1 MYMKRNLLTF
11 GILAVAMLL
20 PCVASAKNIAG
31 YPTVDGWD
39 YTVYDDGTA
48 ELKKA
53 PGATGA
59 VVIPDA
65 ITYEGNTYT
74 VTKLGDYSF
83 TDNLDITAIQLP
95 SGLKEL
101 GSRALAWCKNLET
114 VTGGPEELEFIA
126 QYNLSGSKWMENQPE
141 GPVYFKKWLIN
152 FKGKY
157 EEDVFALAEGTIGVM
172 QWGKYSGIKSK
183 VMRVPASTK
192 DIDIVSIMDDSTYGL
207 YYLERFEVDKG
218 NTTYF
223 NDEVGALYKNG
234 ESITIN
240 GVEHTGV
247 AFVCLP
253 QANPAKV
260 YNVLPGTKFLTV
272 KSLNNRSLEQFNAP
286 EGVVYVGRDVFR
298 FNSPKGV
305 DLPSTVLKLYDSFYV
320 AEGVE
325 TVALRATA
333 VPEHTN
339 YLFYKCP
346 NATLYVP
353 DASVD
358 AYKAAKAFAVVKQIL
373 PLSQYSAVKDVTAAE
388 TSAEV
393 TAIYGIDG
401 SVRTALQPGINI
413 VRYSDGT
420 ARKVMHRE

>member
-1 MYMKRNLLTF
+1 MKRNLLTF

-48 ELKKA
+48 ELISA
-53 PGATGA
+53 PGATGS
-59 VVIPDA
+59 VVVPDVV
-65 ITYEGNTYT
+65 THNGKSYT
-74 VTKLGDYSF
+74 VTRLGGQSF
-83 TDNLDITAIQLP
+83 NGNKNITAIQLP

-101 GSRALAWCKNLET
+101 GGRALAWCENLET
-114 VTGGPEELEFIA
+114 VTGGPEALENIY
-126 QYNLSGSKWMENQPE
+126 QYNLMGSKWMENQPE

-157 EEDVFALAEGTIGVM
+157 EEDVFVLPEGTIGVM
-172 QWGKYSGIKSK
+172 QWGNYKGIRSK
-183 VMRVPASTK
+183 VMHVPASTK
-192 DIDIVSIMDDSTYGL
+192 DIDIVTIMNDYDGM

-234 ESITIN
+234 VSITIN
-240 GVEHTGV
+240 EVEHTGV

-253 QANPAKV
+253 KANSAKV
-260 YNVLPGTKFLTV
+260 YNVLPGTKFLTA
-272 KSLNNRSLEQFNAP
+272 KSLNNWNLEQFNAP
-286 EGVVYVGRDVFR
+286 EGVVYVGNEVFR

-325 TVALRATA
+325 TVALRATT
-333 VPEHTN
+333 VPEYTN
-339 YLFYKCP
+339 DLFYKCP

-358 AYKAAKAFAVVKQIL
+358 AYKAATAFAVVKQIL

-420 ARKVMHRE
+420 ARKVMHRN

>member
-48 ELKKA
+48 ELISA
-53 PGATGA
+53 PGATGS
-59 VVIPDA
+59 VVVPDVV
-65 ITYEGNTYT
+65 THNGKSYT
-74 VTKLGDYSF
+74 VTCLGGQSF
-83 TDNLDITAIQLP
+83 NGNKNITAIQLP

-101 GSRALAWCKNLET
+101 GGRALAWCENLET
-114 VTGGPEELEFIA
+114 VTGGPEALENIY
-126 QYNLSGSKWMENQPE
+126 QYNLMGSKWMENQPE

-152 FKGKY
+152 FNGKY
-157 EEDVFALAEGTIGVM
+157 EEDVFALPEGTIGVM
-172 QWGKYSGIKSK
+172 QWGVYKGIRSK

-192 DIDIVSIMDDSTYGL
+192 DIDIVTIMNDYDGMH
-207 YYLERFEVDKG
+207 YLERFEVDKG

-234 ESITIN
+234 VSITIN
-240 GVEHTGV
+240 EVEHTGV

-253 QANPAKV
+253 KANPAKV
-260 YNVLPGTKFLTV
+260 YNVLPGTKFLTA

-286 EGVVYVGRDVFR
+286 EGVVYVGNEVFR

-325 TVALRATA
+325 TIALRATA

-339 YLFYKCP
+339 DLFYKCP

-358 AYKAAKAFAVVKQIL
+358 AYKAATAFAVVKQIL

-420 ARKVMHRE
+420 ARKVMHRN

>member
-1 MYMKRNLLTF
+1 MKRNLLTF

-20 PCVASAKNIAG
+20 PCVASAQDIAG
-31 YPTVDGWD
+31 YTTVDGWD
-39 YTVYDDGTA
+39 YEVYDDGTA
-48 ELKKA
+48 KLTSA
-53 PGATGA
+53 PGATGS
-59 VVIPDA
+59 VVVPDA
-65 ITYEGNTYT
+65 VTHNGKSYT
-74 VTKLGDYSF
+74 VTYLGGDSF
-83 TDNLDITAIQLP
+83 TNNKDITAIHLP
-95 SGLKEL
+95 AGLKRL
-101 GSRALAWCKNLET
+101 GARALAWCTNLET
-114 VTGGPEELEFIA
+114 VTGGPEALENIY
-126 QYNLSGSKWMENQPE
+126 QYNLMGSKWMENQPE

-172 QWGKYSGIKSK
+172 QHGEYNGIRSK

-192 DIDIVSIMDDSTYGL
+192 NIDIYSIMTDYNGM

-234 ESITIN
+234 TSITIE
-240 GVEHTGV
+240 GVEYTGV
-247 AFVCLP
+247 SFECLP
-253 QANPAKV
+253 QANPATT
-260 YNVLPGTKFLTV
+260 YNVLPGTKFLAS
-272 KSLNNRSLEQFNAP
+272 KSLGTRSLEQFNAP
-286 EGVVYVGRDVFR
+286 EGVVYVGSEVFR
-298 FNSPKGV
+298 KNSPKGV
-305 DLPSTVLKLYDSFYV
+305 DLPSTVLKMNDSFYV
-320 AEGVE
+320 ATGVE
-325 TVALRATA
+325 TIALRATA
-333 VPEHTN
+333 VPEHGKD
-339 YLFYKCP
+339 LFYKCT

-358 AYKAAKAFAVVKQIL
+358 AYKAASAFAVVKQIL

-420 ARKVMHRE
+420 ARKVMHRN